1 MAGRLRLPA
10 RPRDEARMT
19 LIEHLEEL
27 RSRLFKVGIAFFVA
41 AVVTWIFRA
50 RIFDWLLEPAG
61 LEKLNFMG
69 PAQALITDVKLALFS
84 AFLLTIPVILYQA
97 WMFVAPAVG
106 EVGRVFTYVLVTLA
120 SSLFLAGVAFGYYAV
135 LPVGLQFLLNYASD
149 RYDQLLTADTYL
161 PFVTRLLLAS
171 GIVFEL
177 PAATYVGAKL
187 GLITA
192 PTLRRFRKHALIVN
206 AVLAAA
212 LTPSPD
218 PFSMILMAVPMIL
231 MYELSIVIARFVNPV
246 ISHEEA
252 LEASPLSDSL
262 PGHEDDDE
270 YGYDDED
277 YEYTGAEDEQDAE
290 PEDEDPDDERS
301 ENGRHGPTRRDDE
314 GPVERDL

>member
-1 MAGRLRLPA
+1 MAGRLRMPI

-19 LIEHLEEL
+19 IIEHLEEF
-27 RSRLFKVGIAFFVA
+27 RSRLFKIAIAFVIA
-41 AVVTWIFRA
+41 SVVTWIFKA
-50 RIFDWLLEPAG
+50 RIFDALLEPAG
-61 LEKLNFMG
+61 LEELNFMG
-69 PAQALITDVKLALFS
+69 PAQGLITDVKLALFS
-84 AFLLTIPVILYQA
+84 AFLLTIPVILYQM

-106 EVGRVFTYVLVTLA
+106 DVGRLFTYILVILA
-120 SSLFLAGVAFGYYAV
+120 SSLFLAGVAFGYYAI
-135 LPVGLQFLLNYASD
+135 LPVGLQFLLGYAED
-149 RYDQLLTADTYL
+149 RYNELITADTYL

-218 PFSMILMAVPMIL
+218 PFSMILMAVPMLL
-231 MYELSIVIARFVNPV
+231 MYEVSILIARFVNPV

-252 LEASPLSDSL
+252 LEASPLSDRF
-262 PGHEDDDE
+262 PEEG
-270 YGYDDED
+270 DED
-277 YEYTGAEDEQDAE
+277 EEVSEE
-290 PEDEDPDDERS
+290 PQS
-301 ENGRHGPTRRDDE
+301 ENGHHDDSDAPRRDEDDA
-314 GPVERDL
+314 VERDL